1 MQTQPQPP
9 IANLLP
15 DKTAKG
21 DGGRSAVF
29 SACGRFRYR
38 LDIPLNTQQSLFA
51 SELKGGRCT
60 FLMLNP
66 STADQNV
73 NDPTV
78 RRVVQYARDW
88 GFSDVTVINL
98 FAYRSTDPDKLLE
111 LGLANSVGPKN
122 DRYIQDVVA
131 KSNRVVV
138 AWGRTFQQEE
148 VFRARVRAVLRLVG
162 EGAAPVLTL
171 GLNDD
176 GSPKHPLYVEKSVLP
191 RPFDAS
197 RQIRVEELDRPEN
210 FHTVTGDYMTTPD
223 EAMELARPN
232 LVLGETGAN
241 AYLECNA
248 KVFKLTRKTKGKKG
262 DKKVEIEIRG
272 TSGNA
277 ARRKRDAEG
286 FSPITIS
293 WTR

>member
-1 MQTQPQPP
+1 MQTQPQP
-9 IANLLP
+9 IATLLP

-21 DGGRSAVF
+21 DGGRAAVF
-29 SACGRFRYR
+29 SACGQFRYR

-78 RRVVQYARDW
+78 RRVVQYAKDW
-88 GFSDVTVINL
+88 GFSDVTVLNL
-98 FAYRSTDPDKLLE
+98 FAYRSTDPDKLLDM
-111 LGLANSVGPKN
+111 GLANSIGPKN
-122 DRYIQDVVA
+122 DRYIEDVVA
-131 KSNRVVV
+131 KSSRIVV

-148 VFRARVRAVLRLVG
+148 VFRARVRAVVRML
-162 EGAAPVLTL
+162 AHKTVLTL

-176 GSPKHPLYVEKSVLP
+176 GSPKHPLYVEKSVVP

-197 RQIRVEELDRPEN
+197 RTIRIQELDKPDN
-210 FHTVTGDYMTTPD
+210 HHFVMGDYMTTPD
-223 EAMELARPN
+223 EGIALARPD
-232 LVLGETGAN
+232 LVLGETGSN
-241 AYLECNA
+241 AYLECNT
-248 KVFKLTRKTKGKKG
+248 KVFKITRKTKGKKG
-262 DKKVEIEIRG
+262 EKKVEVEIRG
-272 TSGNA
+272 TSVNA

-286 FSPITIS
+286 FDPIAIS
-293 WTR
+293 WKG

>member
-1 MQTQPQPP
+1 MPTQPQPPP

-29 SACGRFRYR
+29 SACGRFRYQ
-38 LDIPLNTQQSLFA
+38 LDIPLNTQQSLFS
-51 SELKGGRCT
+51 SELKGGRCI

-88 GFSDVTVINL
+88 GFSDVTVLNL
-98 FAYRSTDPDKLLE
+98 FAFRSTDPDKLLE
-111 LGLANSVGPKN
+111 LGLANAIGPKN
-122 DRYIQDVVA
+122 DRYIEKVIA
-131 KSNRVVV
+131 KSSRIVV

-148 VFRARVRAVLRLVG
+148 VFRERVRSVIRMLAHKT
-162 EGAAPVLTL
+162 VLTL

-176 GSPKHPLYVEKSVLP
+176 GSPKHPLYVEKSAVP

-197 RQIRVEELDRPEN
+197 RSIRIQELDKPDN
-210 FHTVTGDYMTTPD
+210 HHLVMGDYMTTADEGIALAQPD
-223 EAMELARPN
+223 
-232 LVLGETGAN
+232 LVLGETGSN
-241 AYLECNA
+241 AYLECNT
-248 KVFKLTRKTKGKKG
+248 KVFKITRKTKGKKG
-262 DKKVEIEIRG
+262 EKKVEVEIRG
-272 TSGNA
+272 TSVNA

-286 FSPITIS
+286 FSPIAIS
-293 WTR
+293 WKA